1 MITHNRRRCIQPP
14 FKGRP
19 IPMLSDRRLFL
30 LTLGSASL
38 AASLAA
44 CGGGAGALRSSFD
57 GPRRDSDLAGVPF
70 AQWTD
75 REPEYLL
82 YPGDEI
88 EVATP
93 TAAELTRTVKIG
105 PDGRIALPLIG
116 SVMAADQTLP
126 QLQQTLSGA
135 YASQLIRPVVEV
147 ALRQAGPIRVWV
159 DGEVRTPGVFEMVG
173 DLEAYQAIIQAGGFA
188 PTSRPDQVALIRRG
202 PGGSRMMRVIDLR
215 PRRGEVVPLRRGDIL
230 FVPRST
236 LGELAAFFTQ
246 VRAALP
252 VGFSYSI
259 NGTRGNGLAQF

>member
-1 MITHNRRRCIQPP
+1 MPT
-14 FKGRP
+14 
-19 IPMLSDRRLFL
+19 DRRLFL
-30 LTLGSASL
+30 LTLGSASI
-38 AASLAA
+38 ASSLAA
-44 CGGGAGALRSSFD
+44 CGGGMGAPRSSFD
-57 GPRRDSDLAGVPF
+57 GGRAPDRDLNGLAF
-70 AQWTD
+70 ADWPD
-75 REPEYLL
+75 RQPEYLL

-93 TAAELTRTVKIG
+93 TASELTRTVKVG

-126 QLQQTLSGA
+126 QLQQNLVGA

-147 ALRQAGPIRVWV
+147 TLRQAGPIRVWV

-173 DLEAYQAIIQAGGFA
+173 ELDAYQAIIQAGGFA

-202 PGGSRMMRVIDLR
+202 PGGSRMMRVVDLR
-215 PRRGEVVPLRRGDIL
+215 PRRGEVVALRRGDIL

-252 VGFSYSI
+252 IGFSYSI
-259 NGTRGNGLAQF
+259 NGTRGNGFAQF

>member
-1 MITHNRRRCIQPP
+1 MPT
-14 FKGRP
+14 
-19 IPMLSDRRLFL
+19 DRRLFL
-30 LTLGSASL
+30 LTLGSASI

-44 CGGGAGALRSSFD
+44 CGGASVSRSSLEASRAPD
-57 GPRRDSDLAGVPF
+57 HDLAGIPF
-70 AQWTD
+70 ADWTD
-75 REPEYLL
+75 QQPEYLL

-93 TAAELTRTVKIG
+93 TASELTRTVKVG

-126 QLQQTLSGA
+126 QLQQNLAGA

-147 ALRQAGPIRVWV
+147 TLRQAGPIRVWV
-159 DGEVRTPGVFEMVG
+159 DGEVRTPGVLEMVG
-173 DLEAYQAIIQAGGFA
+173 ELDAYQAIIQAGGFA

-202 PGGSRMMRVIDLR
+202 PGGSRMMRVVDLR
-215 PRRGEVVPLRRGDIL
+215 PRRGEVAPLRRGDIL

-252 VGFSYSI
+252 IGFSYSI
-259 NGTRGNGLAQF
+259 NGTRGNGFAQF

>member
-1 MITHNRRRCIQPP
+1 
-14 FKGRP
+14 
-19 IPMLSDRRLFL
+19 MLSDRRLFL
-30 LTLGSASL
+30 LTLGSASI
-38 AASLAA
+38 AAGLGA
-44 CGGGAGALRSSFD
+44 CGGANASRMPRPTGGVQRAQQTPGADFA
-57 GPRRDSDLAGVPF
+57 PIPF
-70 AQWTD
+70 ADWTD
-75 REPEYLL
+75 QEPEYLL

-116 SVMAADQTLP
+116 SIMAADHTLP
-126 QLQQTLSGA
+126 DLQQGVSNA

-147 ALRQAGPIRVWV
+147 TLRQAGPIRVWV

-173 DLEAYQAIIQAGGFA
+173 DLDAYQAVIQAGGFA
-188 PTSRPDQVALIRRG
+188 PTSRPDSVALIRRG
-202 PGGSRMMRVIDLR
+202 PGGSRMMRVVDLR
-215 PRRGEVVPLRRGDIL
+215 PRRGEVVALRRGDIL

-252 VGFSYSI
+252 IGFSYSI
-259 NGTRGNGLAQF
+259 NGSNGNGYAQF

>member
-1 MITHNRRRCIQPP
+1 
-14 FKGRP
+14 
-19 IPMLSDRRLFL
+19 MLSDRRLFL

-44 CGGGAGALRSSFD
+44 CGGGAGASRSSFD

-126 QLQQTLSGA
+126 QLQQALSGA

-188 PTSRPDQVALIRRG
+188 PTLSARSGGPDPSGAGRVTHDAGHRSAAAARRG
-202 PGGSRMMRVIDLR
+202 RAFEA
-215 PRRGEVVPLRRGDIL
+215 RRYP
-230 FVPRST
+230 
-236 LGELAAFFTQ
+236 
-246 VRAALP
+246 VRAALDTGRTGGLLYTGSRRP
-252 VGFSYSI
+252 ARRLQLFDQRNARQRLSSVLTAPRCVGQATSC
-259 NGTRGNGLAQF
+259 TTP